1 MPGTSRTGATSGF
14 NARRRAFPGHVNS
27 EVEYDG
33 AWHAFDTD
41 MAGLLFRPDGVVAG
55 YADIIA
61 DPSLVRLND
70 RGIVCYPFAWPG
82 DFDVMKKG
90 WQEVAGGGNWFCMY
104 NSGYAALPGVVHV
117 RRGET
122 FTRYFDRDAFGGPK
136 KRRFWHVQEDGPF
149 RNWTF
154 VNMGEPHHQAEKS
167 NCRGNASYA
176 NAVFRYEPN
185 LAAADAWH
193 DGTVERSSN
202 LAWQEQLPHLTAA
215 DDHAANVTFQHF
227 SPYVICGDPADD
239 KDPMTGDAT
248 DGLVVTADTVGDVTL
263 DLSVD
268 QGSTWQTIERRGQ
281 DARLDLTQYVKG
293 RYGWWLRFTFSKGS
307 GLNRLQ
313 TETTCQMNQAIYP
326 RLKPNGST
334 VTYRAASRAVTVV
347 KPNWGL
353 AEQQATRHEVRA
365 LRSSNL
371 TFTPRSRK
379 QNAAYSVAGNK
390 PAHVVFRV
398 DAPEP
403 LLEVSAAA
411 RYRVRSPQPDDCDF
425 HLELSLDDGR
435 TWQTFARAQ
444 NAADNEYS
452 SGWVYGK
459 SPIGTS
465 GITSALIKV
474 HIYGGGY
481 ATGLIDFEAY
491 GVHRTAPPASAEVTW
506 AWRTPGAEQEATSVQ
521 RIEPGVPRIQLDRSH
536 ALPVD
541 RRLGADPSTVGCGQ
555 LTSISVAT

>member
-1 MPGTSRTGATSGF
+1 MPGTSRTGGASGF

-82 DFDVMKKG
+82 DFNVMKKG
-90 WQEVAGGGNWFCMY
+90 WQEVAGGRNWFCMY
-104 NSGYAALPGVVHV
+104 NSGYVALPGVVHV

-122 FTRYFDRDAFGGPK
+122 FTRYFDRDVFGGPT
-136 KRRFWHVQEDGPF
+136 KRRFWHVQEHGPF

-154 VNMGEPHHQAEKS
+154 VNMGEPQHQAEKS

-185 LAAADAWH
+185 LAAADAWR
-193 DGTVERSSN
+193 DGTVERSAN
-202 LAWQEQLPHLTAA
+202 LAWQKQLPHLTAA

-227 SPYVICGDPADD
+227 SPYVICGDPVDD
-239 KDPMTGDAT
+239 KDPMTGHAT

-268 QGSTWQTIERRGQ
+268 QGSTWQTIERRVQ
-281 DARLDLTQYVKG
+281 DARLDLTQSVKG

-313 TETTCQMNQAIYP
+313 TETTCQMHQAIYP

-353 AEQQATRHEVRA
+353 SEQQATRHEVRT

-371 TFTPRSRK
+371 TYTPRSRK
-379 QNAAYSVAGNK
+379 QIAAYSVAGNK

-398 DAPEP
+398 DTPEP

-435 TWQTFARAQ
+435 TWKTFAQGRMRRTTSTP
-444 NAADNEYS
+444 AAGSMES
-452 SGWVYGK
+452 RLS
-459 SPIGTS
+459 
-465 GITSALIKV
+465 
-474 HIYGGGY
+474 
-481 ATGLIDFEAY
+481 
-491 GVHRTAPPASAEVTW
+491 APPAS
-506 AWRTPGAEQEATSVQ
+506 P
-521 RIEPGVPRIQLDRSH
+521 PRSSKSILTAA
-536 ALPVD
+536 ALP
-541 RRLGADPSTVGCGQ
+541 RA
-555 LTSISVAT
+555 